1 MKIEIKDS
9 RFCIFFIVI
18 SFVTTILLL
27 SYYELSFAQKD
38 NGNDEEEDED
48 DKDKDKLVVK
58 AHINLKNIDLE
69 KTKFIRVVGF
79 INGEDIKQDIP
90 ISSIDSTN
98 KKTLDVDLKTDIENE
113 IVEADT
119 PDEFFVCAYQVE
131 DNILTKNNVLP
142 KFDCNE
148 GDLLHIDKPTEI
160 SLFKSESQ
168 VYSKSQAVYES
179 SLNTI
184 NNNINSNIVKIK
196 IYVPLADKKD
206 TEKLKIGTMIKGQIK
221 SEVIEDVQA
230 ELDKSGDTIK
240 RIFTFDRNT
249 DVGKIQIGDRYH
261 ACVSSD
267 DLRPPEGTE
276 CEKRLIIHLD
286 KPNSLPAR

>member
-1 MKIEIKDS
+1 MNLVFHKISNCYQTRRINDVIFSSTETFNKSIEI
-9 RFCIFFIVI
+9 
-18 SFVTTILLL
+18 
-27 SYYELSFAQKD
+27 AQKYY
-38 NGNDEEEDED
+38 
-48 DKDKDKLVVK
+48 
-58 AHINLKNIDLE
+58 
-69 KTKFIRVVGF
+69 
-79 INGEDIKQDIP
+79 
-90 ISSIDSTN
+90 
-98 KKTLDVDLKTDIENE
+98 NE
-113 IVEADT
+113 TAQADT
-119 PDEFFVCAYQVE
+119 PDEFFVCVYQVE

-240 RIFTFDRNT
+240 RIFTFDRDT

-286 KPNSLPAR
+286 KPNSLPVR